1 MAIGNVQNTS
11 TLTQTTSTTATPAA
25 PDPNGGLGKDAFM
38 KLLIAQLKNQ
48 DPLNPTDSKDF
59 VTQLSTLTSVEKMGA
74 MADQLGALQVA
85 TSSMVANQASNL
97 VGKSIEGDG
106 KTLYLGAAGAA
117 NSGISLSEGAA
128 SVSIT
133 IRDAKGVAVRTIKDG
148 AATPGT
154 HAFSWD
160 GKLDSGERAPTG
172 KYSMEVTAKNSSG
185 ASIPA
190 DAKVSGVVTAVSYE
204 RGFPELLVGNTSVA
218 LANVT
223 KISN

>member
-1 MAIGNVQNTS
+1 MAIGNIQNTS
-11 TLTQTTSTTATPAA
+11 TLAQTTSTTATPTPTDA
-25 PDPNGGLGKDAFM
+25 NGGLGKDAFM

-48 DPLNPTDSKDF
+48 DPLNPTDAKEF

-106 KTLYLGAAGAA
+106 KTLYLGESGAA
-117 NSGISLSEGAA
+117 TSGINLSEGAS
-128 SVSIT
+128 SVTMT

-148 AATPGT
+148 AAAPGT

-160 GKLDSGERAPTG
+160 GKLESGERAPTG
-172 KYSMEVTAKNSSG
+172 KYSLEVTAKNASG
-185 ASIPA
+185 ASIA
-190 DAKVSGVVTAVSYE
+190 ANAKIAGVVTAVSYE